1 MLIIII
7 VVVLYERNLDFLS
20 NVIVFD
26 EFKIWFLLSFF
37 NWVLKLIKRI
47 D

>member
-7 VVVLYERNLDFLS
+7 VVVLYEKNLDFLS

-37 NWVLKLIKRI
+37 KCGFKIN
-47 D
+47 